1 MFKKITFKNGL
12 RLILVLQ
19 PSSLA
24 TTVLVLT
31 EAGLAYETKDING
44 LSHFLEHMTFKGTTK
59 RPKPDMISAEFES
72 LGAEYNAFTGEEY
85 TGYWAKAEAQKLP
98 KILDL
103 IADLYLNPIF
113 NEVEIE
119 KEKGVIIEEIN
130 MYKDMPTHQVHELFQ
145 NLLYGDQPMGWSV
158 AGRKEIIR
166 KLKRENFI
174 EYKNKH
180 YIGPSTI
187 ITIAGNFEEKETIAL
202 VKKYFDKLEK
212 KPKVKKFP
220 TKESQKNPAL
230 KIKFKKCD
238 QTHLVLGFRAFP
250 ASDKRVYTL
259 QLITEILGGGMASR
273 LFRKIRTELGAAYYV
288 RAASSLFLDHGYFAV
303 FAGVNHKKTE
313 IVIKTIL
320 EEIKRLKYELVT
332 DEELQRAKDHMIGK
346 LVLGLETSSDL
357 ADFYGSQEILNLKI
371 KTPDQIIKKI
381 RSISASQIQ
390 KVSQD
395 IFKNSGL
402 NLSIVGP
409 WRKSVTFSKILAL

>member
-1 MFKKITFKNGL
+1 MFKRIVFKNGL
-12 RLILVLQ
+12 RLILVPQ

-31 EAGLAYETKDING
+31 EAGLAYETKNING
-44 LSHFLEHMTFKGTTK
+44 ISHFLEHMTFKGTVR
-59 RPKPDMISAEFES
+59 RPEPDMISTEFEA

-85 TGYWAKAEAQKLP
+85 TGYWAKAENQKLP

-113 NEVEIE
+113 KPEEIK

-130 MYKDMPTHQVHELFQ
+130 MYRDMPTHQVHELFQ
-145 NLLYGDQPMGWSV
+145 SLLYGDQPMGWNI
-158 AGRKEIIR
+158 AGRKEII
-166 KLKRENFI
+166 KKIKREDFV

-180 YIGPSTI
+180 YIAPSTI
-187 ITIAGNFEEKETIAL
+187 ITIAGNFKENEAIAL
-202 VKKYFDKLEK
+202 IKEYFGKLEK
-212 KPKVKKFP
+212 KEKIKKFP
-220 TKESQKNPAL
+220 TQESQKKPAL

-238 QTHLVLGFRAFP
+238 QTHLILGFRTFP
-250 ASDKRVYTL
+250 ASDKRVYIL
-259 QLITEILGGGMASR
+259 QLIAEILGGGMASR
-273 LFRKIRTELGAAYYV
+273 LFKRIRTELGAAYYV
-288 RAASSLFLDHGYFAV
+288 RATSNLFLDHGYFAV

-320 EEIKRLKYELVT
+320 EEIRRLKSELVKN
-332 DEELQRAKDHMIGK
+332 DELQRVKDYMIGK

-357 ADFYGSQEILNLKI
+357 ADFYGSQEILGLKI

-381 RSISASQIQ
+381 RSICPAQIQ
-390 KVSQD
+390 KVSQE

-402 NLSIVGP
+402 NLSMVGP
-409 WRKSVTFSKILAL
+409 WRKSVTFNKILAL